1 MTINYNIHGEGGS
14 LLLTLPDSAN
24 IPIPDVR
31 AAVEKLTK
39 RIEQHRTARAE
50 LAKASDAVQ
59 LVKQQVEL
67 EAADAAE
74 DGGSVPAKK
83 LAKRLRD
90 SEAALDEARIV
101 FHARDA
107 ALRKAHT
114 KVRQVI
120 KHHTPAWRAAALEH
134 VDTSILRVTSA
145 REMLRKAGAELDE
158 NLSVLGLLER
168 LPLDNVPVLLPLG
181 KSSMYLSE
189 AFDSIGAAIGDATE
203 TLDSQKGA
211 AASEPDVIV
220 EVPSEDTVDA
230 AESPAAGEAV
240 EFEIEA
246 DE

>member
-1 MTINYNIHGEGGS
+1 MTIQYNIHGEGGS
-14 LLLTLPDSAN
+14 LMLTLPDAGS

-31 AAVEKLTK
+31 EAVEKFAK
-39 RIEQHRTARAE
+39 RVEQHRTARSV
-50 LAKASDAVQ
+50 LADADEAVR
-59 LVKQQVEL
+59 LVKQEVEL

-101 FHARDA
+101 FRARDA
-107 ALRKAHT
+107 ALRKAHS
-114 KVRQVI
+114 KVRTVI
-120 KHHTPAWRAAALEH
+120 RHHSPAWRATVLER
-134 VDTSILRVTSA
+134 VDASILRVTSA

-189 AFDSIGAAIGDATE
+189 AFESIGAAIGDATE

-220 EVPSEDTVDA
+220 EVPSEDTVVDPA
-230 AESPAAGEAV
+230 TKPIAEAL